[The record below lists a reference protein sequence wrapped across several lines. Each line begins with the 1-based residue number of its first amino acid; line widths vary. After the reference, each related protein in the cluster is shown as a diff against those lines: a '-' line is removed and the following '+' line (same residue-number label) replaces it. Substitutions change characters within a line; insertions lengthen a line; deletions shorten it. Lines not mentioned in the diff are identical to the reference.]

1 MDHFD
6 ITVISVLVPTTSDIT
21 RIEQQLGD
29 LAKRYNGRPD
39 GWGFYSV

>member
-6 ITVISVLVPTTSDIT
+6 ITVMPVLVPTTSDIT

-29 LAKRYNGRPD
+29 LAKRFIRRPD